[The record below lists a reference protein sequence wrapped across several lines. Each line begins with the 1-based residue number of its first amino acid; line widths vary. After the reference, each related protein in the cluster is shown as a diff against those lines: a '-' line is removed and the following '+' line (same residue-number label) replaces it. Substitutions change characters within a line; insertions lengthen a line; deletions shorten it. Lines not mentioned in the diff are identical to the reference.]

1 MPTRCYAKVTM
12 PRSTRC
18 FLLLAFLM
26 SAASASADSDKGRV
40 AGAEVYKT
48 FGCAQC
54 HNADLSGT
62 EKGPN
67 LQGVGKRLHQFD
79 ITQQIHNGGGGM
91 PSFADVIDEQ
101 QMIHLVE
108 YLHSQRKG
116 PKSKK
121 QFKSLL
127 QPDPPVPAKP
137 GPNSQE

>member
-1 MPTRCYAKVTM
+1 MP
-12 PRSTRC
+12 
-18 FLLLAFLM
+18 LLC
-26 SAASASADSDKGRV
+26 ASVALADSDKGRA

-67 LQGVGKRLHQFD
+67 LQGVGRRRHQFD

-108 YLHSQRKG
+108 YLHAQRKG

-127 QPDPPVPAKP
+127 DPDPPAPAKP
-137 GPNSQE
+137 SSDPQN